1 MRYDAPPMKL
11 SRDDRE
17 GLVADR
23 APAATVGT
31 SPVLPQGL
39 GPRAISQWAIMQRLT
54 LQEWQV
60 LMNAL
65 PGRVGARARHGG
77 NTRRFIEAVLWVAQ
91 TGAYWSDLPRE
102 YGSWHGIYVRFI
114 RWAQDG
120 NWSEVLNRL
129 DSEDQRAQDL
139 QALVQRY
146 LQRNNTKHLS
156 RVMRGS

>member
-1 MRYDAPPMKL
+1 MRYDAPVVLSGDERDSHVTGQAPIANVGIAPM
-11 SRDDRE
+11 
-17 GLVADR
+17 
-23 APAATVGT
+23 
-31 SPVLPQGL
+31 LPQGL
-39 GPRAISQWAIMQRLT
+39 GPRAISQWSIMQRLSA
-54 LQEWQV
+54 QEWQV

-102 YGSWHGIYVRFI
+102 FGSWHGIYVRFI

-120 NWSEVLNRL
+120 NWAEVITRL
-129 DSEDQRAQDL
+129 DPQEQRSQDL

-156 RVMRGS
+156 RVMRAS